1 MVLQINF
8 YGENLMYR
16 RNLID
21 ITSEPKNDVYRHLI
35 DLAFDLCD
43 EFTLV
48 IREEFKL
55 NDKGKSIL
63 EKLNDHLIE
72 MKKQSEWPG
81 TILGCEDFAYVYHY
95 HASPEAREIIK
106 EVSNSLYGWMQRD
119 FPEDLSFYKSGKP
132 WLVNT
137 AHEKISYILS
147 EDESEIDRIMSIKGL
162 KARKVSREFETLFN
176 WY

>member
-1 MVLQINF
+1 
-8 YGENLMYR
+8 MYR
-16 RNLID
+16 RNLIS
-21 ITSEPKNDVYRHLI
+21 ITSEPKNDVYRRLI

-48 IREEFKL
+48 IRKEIEL

-81 TILGCEDFAYVYHY
+81 TILGCGHFAYVYYY
-95 HASPEAREIIK
+95 HTSLEAREIIK
-106 EVSNSLYGWMQRD
+106 EVSNSLYGWVQRD

-132 WLVNT
+132 WLVNI
-137 AHEKISYILS
+137 AHEEISYILS
-147 EDESEIDRIMSIKGL
+147 EDESEIDRITNIKGL
-162 KARKVSREFETLFN
+162 KVRRASRDLKPSN